1 LITAVDT
8 RAQILDGA
16 ARLRELDDTIN
27 RELPKRNDEWRR
39 ACAGFHRSFD
49 SSAFPG
55 GLERHLKALKMG
67 DAYAV
72 ELAVTFL
79 EVDAM
84 FHRSGYIKEE
94 IIRRLKKAELSPKQ
108 VKRLGNTI
116 VRVVDDRDCR
126 EFRRFCQLARQVGTA
141 ELVRELRS
149 RAEGANADVSRRAK
163 WVLDAMDVRPEAS

>member
-1 LITAVDT
+1 MDT
-8 RAQILDGA
+8 RPQILDGA

-39 ACAGFHRSFD
+39 ACAEFHRSYD
-49 SSAFPG
+49 SLAFPG
-55 GLERHLKALKMG
+55 GLEHQLKALKIG

-94 IIRRLKKAELSPKQ
+94 IIQRLKKAALSPQ
-108 VKRLGNTI
+108 QIERLEGAI
-116 VRVVDDRDCR
+116 LHVVDDRDCR
-126 EFRRFCQLARQVGTA
+126 EFRRFCQLARQVCTP
-141 ELVRELRS
+141 ELVRELHS
-149 RAEGANADVSRRAK
+149 RVKGARADVSRRAI
-163 WVLDAMDVRPEAS
+163 WVLDAMDARPEVS